1 MSTDVDKVVSTFKTL
16 YFKKCFKKLDK
27 VVHAFFLSVQETEA
41 EDHNIK
47 ASISDPTIPYCSAQT
62 QKT

>member
-1 MSTDVDKVVSTFKTL
+1 MV
-16 YFKKCFKKLDK
+16 
-27 VVHAFFLSVQETEA
+27 FFLSVLKTVA

-47 ASISDPTIPYCSAQT
+47 ASIGDSTIPYCSAQT